1 MIRYQIRLI
10 LRNFKRQKGSF
21 FINMAGLSV
30 AFACV
35 ILISM
40 WVKDELSVDKFH
52 KNDQQLYQVLQNEES
67 GGQIIT
73 QGWTPDLLA
82 RTLAE
87 EMPEVEMAAAVT
99 PSSFF
104 GSFALSTG
112 GDNIIKAAGQFA
124 GKDFFKMFSYG
135 LVQGNAGQVL
145 ADKNAIVISKK
156 LAMALFNTTENVIG
170 RTITWQLLNFKK
182 EVVVSGIFNGTPKNS
197 STQFDFVL
205 PFEAWLSLSK
215 KIGRGIQWGNNA
227 PLTFLLLHKG
237 TNVDQLNHKLA
248 GFMKTK
254 IAGSTDVLF
263 AVRYSSEYLHGKY
276 ENGIQSGG
284 RIEYIRLFLIV
295 ALFILLIAGIN
306 FMNLSTAQASRRFK
320 EVGIKKVMGSK
331 RRALVLQF
339 MGEAVIISVLA
350 LFLSFVLVALFLP
363 QFNQIT
369 GKHLSLDFHAGFIL
383 PVFIFSLI
391 TGMLSGIYPALYL
404 SGFNILNIMKG
415 ESSKSFNELLARKG
429 LVVFQFSIS
438 VILIVVML
446 VTYKQIEF
454 VRNKNLGYQKDNVLF
469 FSKEG
474 NIAQKQGA
482 FLAEVRKIP
491 GVIDASTMGGNLL
504 GSFSTTYGVG
514 WEGKDPNTDI
524 RFEAIPV
531 DYHLLETMKIQ
542 MKQGRSFSD
551 KYGDEANKIILNE
564 AAVKVMGLK
573 HPVGQ
578 TIQFWGQEKQVIGV
592 VKNFNFQSLH
602 SAISPAIIRLD
613 PGKTL
618 NVMVRID
625 HAREKQTLASLKKLY
640 DDFNHGYPFD
650 YQFMDAAYQA
660 LYVSDQRVSSL
671 SRYFAGLGI
680 FISCLG
686 LFGLATF
693 AAEQR
698 SKEIGI
704 RKVNGAKVSEVMAML
719 NKDFVK
725 WVAVAFVI
733 ATPVAWY
740 AMNLWLEDFAYRTS
754 LSWWIFVLAGFL
766 ALVIA
771 LLTVS
776 WHSYRAATR
785 NPIEALRYE

>member
-35 ILISM
+35 VLISM

-52 KNDQQLYQVLQNEES
+52 KNDQQLYQVLLNQHS
-67 GGQIIT
+67 GDQITT

-82 RTLAE
+82 RTLAN

-104 GSFALSTG
+104 GKFVLSTG
-112 GDNIIKAAGQFA
+112 GENILKATGQFA

-135 LVQGNAGQVL
+135 LTQGNAGQVL
-145 ADKNAIVISKK
+145 TDKNAIVISKK

-182 EVVVSGIFNGTPKNS
+182 EVVVSGIFKGTPKNS

-215 KIGRGIQWGNNA
+215 EIGRGIQWGNNA
-227 PLTFLLLHKG
+227 PLTYLLLHKG
-237 TNVDQLNHKLA
+237 TNVAQFNHKLA

-254 IAGSTDVLF
+254 IDGSTDVLF

-284 RIEYIRLFLIV
+284 RIEYIRLFSIV

-339 MGEAVIISVLA
+339 MGEAVTISVLA
-350 LFLSFVLVALFLP
+350 LFLSFFLVALFLP

-369 GKHLSLDFHAGFIL
+369 GKHLSLDFHAGLIL
-383 PVFIFSLI
+383 PAFIFSII
-391 TGMLSGIYPALYL
+391 TGILSGIYPALYL
-404 SGFNILNIMKG
+404 SGFNISNILKG
-415 ESSKSFNELLARKG
+415 KSSKSFNELLARKG
-429 LVVFQFSIS
+429 LAVFQFSIS

-474 NIAQKQGA
+474 NIAQKQEA
-482 FLAEVRKIP
+482 FLSEIRKIP

-504 GSFSTTYGVG
+504 GSFSTTFGVN
-514 WEGKDPNTDI
+514 WKGKDPNSDI
-524 RFEAIPV
+524 QFEAIPV
-531 DYHLLETMKIQ
+531 DYQLLETLKIQ
-542 MKQGRSFSD
+542 IKQGRSFSD
-551 KYGDEANKIILNE
+551 KYGDEKNKLILNE

-573 HPVGQ
+573 HPIGQ
-578 TIQFWGQEKQVIGV
+578 TIQFWGQEKQIIGV

-602 SAISPAIIRLD
+602 STIAPAIIRLD
-613 PGKTL
+613 PDKTL

-640 DDFNHGYPFD
+640 VDFNHGYPFE

-660 LYVSDQRVSSL
+660 LYASDQRVSSL

-693 AAEQR
+693 AAEQLA
-698 SKEIGI
+698 KEIGI
-704 RKVNGAKVSEVMAML
+704 RKVNGAKVSEVMSML
-719 NKDFVK
+719 NRDFIK
-725 WVAVAFVI
+725 WVAIAFIV

-740 AMNLWLEDFAYRTS
+740 VMNLWLEDFAYRTS
-754 LSWWIFVLAGFL
+754 LNWWIFALAGFL
-766 ALVIA
+766 ALLIA